1 MTPEEKGNLP
11 LQLEKQFYELQD
23 RIFSDIVRRIKK
35 AGKITSTADY
45 QINQLLLLGSSTEFI
60 EQELKRILEASYP
73 DIWGLYDK
81 VCDWEYVRYKDAYE
95 QINGKFVPLEENE
108 QVQQWSHAIINQTQS
123 ELKNITQSMG
133 MTVNINGKAVFT
145 PLAEYYQT
153 YLDRACLDIV
163 TGAFDYNTVLRR
175 VVKEMTASGI
185 RSIDYGKSG
194 YSNRVPVAV
203 RRAVMTGISQLSAQI
218 NEMIAKDLKTDTY
231 EVTWHAGHRPS
242 HWWGGNVYTY
252 KELKSICHLG
262 EGDGLCGWNCRH
274 SYLAFVP
281 GYSIRTYT
289 PGQLQE
295 LERREKQTKQYQ
307 GKNYTQYQAEQ
318 TQRKM
323 ETKMRA
329 QRAYVKQLQQGKADE
344 NDIMAARARYLN
356 ALHQYQGFSKKMG
369 LPEQMERVY
378 MDGLGRIA
386 PGRIRNSRVSN
397 IKKKTAAEIFNVEIT
412 KEMDTVLAANIYKNL
427 NKSDVGKEVLEF
439 IKKNHTSVDIYYNKN
454 TISEMGLEAVYGQCI
469 GNHIYINGLTA
480 QSVREIAE
488 TIVHEATH
496 IRLDIG
502 YDQHAETV
510 CDYFAAL
517 HSKGTLTEK
526 DVRDIIKSVK
536 ERYPNFKWRNKS

>member
-1 MTPEEKGNLP
+1 MTPDQKGSLP
-11 LQLEKQFYELQD
+11 LRLEKLFYEMQD
-23 RIFSDIVRRIKK
+23 RIFTDIVRRIKK
-35 AGKITSTADY
+35 TGEITSTADY
-45 QINQLLLLGSSTEFI
+45 QINKLLILGNSTEFI
-60 EQELKRILEASYP
+60 ESEIKRLVGLTDPE
-73 DIWGLYDK
+73 IWELYDK
-81 VCDWEYVRYKDAYE
+81 VANWEYVRYADTYE
-95 QINGKFVPLEENE
+95 QINGHFTPLEDNE
-108 QVQQWSHAIINQTQS
+108 QIQQWSQAVINQTQN
-123 ELKNITQSMG
+123 EIRNITQSMG
-133 MTVNINGKAVFT
+133 MTIEMGGKAVFT

-153 YLDRACLDIV
+153 YLDRACMDVV

-175 VVKEMTASGI
+175 VVKEMTSSGI
-185 RSIDYGKSG
+185 RSVDYASG
-194 YSNRVPVAV
+194 WNNRVPVAV
-203 RRAVMTGISQLSAQI
+203 RRAVMTGVSQLSAQI
-218 NEMIAKDLKTDTY
+218 NEMIAKDLRTDEY
-231 EVTWHAGHRPS
+231 EVTWHSGHRPS
-242 HWWGGNVYTY
+242 HWWGGRVYTY
-252 KELKSICHLG
+252 QELQTVCHLG

-274 SYLAFVP
+274 SYLAFIP
-281 GYSIRTYT
+281 GVSVRAYT
-289 PGQLQE
+289 DQQLEE
-295 LERREKQTKQYQ
+295 LETQEQEVKTYQ
-307 GKNYTQYQAEQ
+307 GKEYNKYQASQ
-318 TQRKM
+318 MQRKL

-329 QRAYVKQLQQGKADE
+329 QRAKVKQLQQGGADP
-344 NDIMAARARYLN
+344 NDIMAAKARYLN
-356 ALHQYQGFSKKMG
+356 TLHQYQGFSKKMEI
-369 LPEQMERVY
+369 PEQMERVY

-386 PGRIRNSRVSN
+386 PGKIRNSRVSN

-502 YDQHAETV
+502 YDQHAEAV
-510 CDYFAAL
+510 CDYFASL

>member
-1 MTPEEKGNLP
+1 M
-11 LQLEKQFYELQD
+11 QD
-23 RIFSDIVRRIKK
+23 RIFTDIVRRIKK
-35 AGKITSTADY
+35 TGEITSTADY
-45 QINQLLLLGSSTEFI
+45 QINKLLILGNSTEFI
-60 EQELKRILEASYP
+60 ESEIKRLVGLTDPE
-73 DIWGLYDK
+73 IWELYDK
-81 VCDWEYVRYKDAYE
+81 VANWEYVRYAEAYE
-95 QINGKFVPLEENE
+95 QINGHFTPLEDNE
-108 QVQQWSHAIINQTQS
+108 QIQQWSQAVINQTQN
-123 ELKNITQSMG
+123 EIRNITQSMG
-133 MTVNINGKAVFT
+133 MTIEMGGKAVFT

-153 YLDRACLDIV
+153 YLDRACMDVV

-175 VVKEMTASGI
+175 VVKEMTSSGI
-185 RSIDYGKSG
+185 RSVDYASG
-194 YSNRVPVAV
+194 WNNRVPVAV
-203 RRAVMTGISQLSAQI
+203 RRAVMTGVSQLSAQI
-218 NEMIAKDLKTDTY
+218 NEMIAKDLRTDEY
-231 EVTWHAGHRPS
+231 EVTWHSGHRPS
-242 HWWGGNVYTY
+242 HWWGGRVYTY
-252 KELKSICHLG
+252 QELQTVCHLG

-274 SYLAFVP
+274 SYLAFIP
-281 GYSIRTYT
+281 GVSVRAYT
-289 PGQLQE
+289 DQQLEE
-295 LERREKQTKQYQ
+295 LETQEQEVKTYQ
-307 GKNYTQYQAEQ
+307 GKEYNKYQASQ
-318 TQRKM
+318 MQRKL

-329 QRAYVKQLQQGKADE
+329 QRAKVKQLQQGGADP
-344 NDIMAARARYLN
+344 NDIMAAKARYLN
-356 ALHQYQGFSKKMG
+356 TLHQYQGFSKKMEI
-369 LPEQMERVY
+369 PEQMERVY

-386 PGRIRNSRVSN
+386 PGKIRNSRVSN

-502 YDQHAETV
+502 YDQHAEAV

>member
-1 MTPEEKGNLP
+1 MTPEEKGSLP
-11 LQLEKQFYELQD
+11 LQLEKKFYELQD
-23 RIFSDIVRRIKK
+23 RIFSDIVRRIRKT
-35 AGKITSTADY
+35 GKITSTADY
-45 QINQLLLLGSSTEFI
+45 QINKLLVLGNSTEFI
-60 EQELKRILEASYP
+60 EQELKRLLEASYP
-73 DIWGLYDK
+73 EIWGLYDK

-95 QINGKFVPLEENE
+95 QINGNFIPLEENE
-108 QVQQWSHAIINQTQS
+108 QVQQWSQAIINQTHS
-123 ELKNITQSMG
+123 ELKNITQSLG

-153 YLDRACLDIV
+153 YLDRACIDIV

-218 NEMIAKDLKTDTY
+218 NEMIAKDLKIDTY

-252 KELKSICHLG
+252 EELKTVCHLG

-274 SYLAFVP
+274 SYLAFIP

-289 PGQLQE
+289 PEQLQE
-295 LERREKQTKQYQ
+295 FEAKEKRKKQYQ
-307 GKNYTQYQAEQ
+307 GKEYTQYQAEQ

-329 QRAYVKQLQQGKADE
+329 QRAYVKQLQHGKADE
-344 NDIMAARARYLN
+344 NDIMAARAKYLN
-356 ALHQYQGFSKKMG
+356 TLHQYQGFSKRMG

-378 MDGLGRIA
+378 MDGLGRVA
-386 PGRIRNSRVSN
+386 PGRIRGSRVSN

-427 NKSDVGKEVLEF
+427 NKSDVGKKVLEF

-454 TISEMGLEAVYGQCI
+454 TVLEMRMEALYGQCI
-469 GNHIYINGLTA
+469 GNHIYINGLST
-480 QSVREIAE
+480 QSVRKIAE
-488 TIVHEATH
+488 TIVHEVTH
-496 IRLDIG
+496 MRLDIG
-502 YDQHAETV
+502 GDQHAEAV